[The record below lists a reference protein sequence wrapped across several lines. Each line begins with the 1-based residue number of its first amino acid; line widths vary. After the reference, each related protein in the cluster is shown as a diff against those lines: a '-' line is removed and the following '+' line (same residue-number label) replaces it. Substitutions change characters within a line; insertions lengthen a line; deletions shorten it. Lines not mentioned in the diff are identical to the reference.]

1 MKKIVLIIMMII
13 FIMSGCNQEVEQEQ
27 EEIRTSVEVSEVKL
41 DSINLVTTFTGRVQ
55 SEKTI
60 PVLTQTPGEVD
71 EIYVSNNQYVKKG
84 DKLFSLVSTNN
95 LRQLQQAQASYDSA
109 YANYL
114 QTEDQLNLAIENYER
129 TKKLFE
135 AGAVSESQL
144 EQTKAQASKQPL
156 NSAQAALDQARL
168 NLETAQDSYSDT
180 VVKANSSGTISE
192 ISIEEGSFASN
203 TQPTMMISD
212 NNDLIIK
219 LNVSEKYVNKIS
231 QGDQV
236 GIDILATEMSYD
248 GVVNEVGS
256 TIDTNTMLYP
266 AKVAVSNN
274 ESSIKA
280 GMIAQV
286 QIITDSKEQALIIPS
301 EAVLLRGNIEIVF
314 VNEDQ
319 VAIQKE
325 VKTGIDNGD
334 TIEIVNGLE
343 VAEEVIVLGQNFLSN
358 GDKINVVRGE

>member
-1 MKKIVLIIMMII
+1 MQQIIYFCLIILILSYTSSLSVYFDVLYNDRVCEVEILKKIVLIIMMII

-135 AGAVSESQL
+135 AGAVSE
-144 EQTKAQASKQPL
+144 
-156 NSAQAALDQARL
+156 
-168 NLETAQDSYSDT
+168 
-180 VVKANSSGTISE
+180 
-192 ISIEEGSFASN
+192 
-203 TQPTMMISD
+203 
-212 NNDLIIK
+212 
-219 LNVSEKYVNKIS
+219 
-231 QGDQV
+231 
-236 GIDILATEMSYD
+236 
-248 GVVNEVGS
+248 
-256 TIDTNTMLYP
+256 
-266 AKVAVSNN
+266 
-274 ESSIKA
+274 
-280 GMIAQV
+280 
-286 QIITDSKEQALIIPS
+286 
-301 EAVLLRGNIEIVF
+301 
-314 VNEDQ
+314 
-319 VAIQKE
+319 
-325 VKTGIDNGD
+325 
-334 TIEIVNGLE
+334 
-343 VAEEVIVLGQNFLSN
+343 
-358 GDKINVVRGE
+358 